1 MTKAELLV
9 KRANLTQ
16 ELRNGLDRWE
26 KENKKSSNE
35 FDAVA
40 TGDLKRQVVEMEA
53 DLDKI
58 EADIKICDTRAK
70 ADELDRVTNIPL
82 YDTRKGKF
90 IDAGDAGYAK
100 RFFEAV
106 ARGSFVGLEPET
118 RGTTNLNFTANA
130 SIPTLMEN
138 AVVQAMYQEGV
149 IRKISNVQTI
159 DSKRTISVEST
170 LPTSNI
176 VYEVATITPVEQ
188 AFASQIAVNPIKF
201 VCASSLS
208 QEFIEDAIGLN
219 GIGSA
224 VAWISANIG
233 KSLTRKMESF
243 YATGTGAALS
253 ASAGQP
259 QGIAYISN
267 TFTNNNVSATATA
280 THPGPTGDDLVD
292 TYFSLGAQYRPGSV
306 WLMHDSVLKTIRKLK
321 TVSSGLEYL
330 FKVDVTGDLRE
341 GVSGTLLGQP
351 LFVSEWMPAL
361 GTTASTINCVFGDFK
376 NYFGIYD
383 RKGMET
389 MIDPYSL
396 SLNAKTNLITYMR
409 TDSKILMETA
419 FAVFRNKAT

>member
-1 MTKAELLV
+1 MTKAELLI

-58 EADIKICDTRAK
+58 EDEIKICDKRAK
-70 ADELDRVTNIPL
+70 ADELDRATNIPI

-90 IDAGDAGYAK
+90 IDAGDSGYAK

-106 ARGSFVGLEPET
+106 ARGSFAGLEPET
-118 RGTTNLNFTANA
+118 RGTTNLNFTAGA

-138 AVVQAMYQEGV
+138 AVIQAMYQEGV

-159 DSKRTISVEST
+159 DSKRTIAIEST

-176 VYEVATITPVEQ
+176 VYEAQTITPVEQ
-188 AFASQIAVNPIKF
+188 AFATQIAINPIKF

-208 QEFIEDAIGLN
+208 QEFIEDAIGQN

-233 KSLTRKMESF
+233 KSLTRKMESYF
-243 YATGTGAALS
+243 GTGTGAALT

-259 QGIAYISN
+259 QGIAYASN
-267 TFTNNNVSATATA
+267 TFTNMVSSNATLASSTA
-280 THPGPTGDDLVD
+280 PTGDQLLDV
-292 TYFSLGAQYRPGSV
+292 YFALAPQYRPGSV
-306 WLMHDSVLKTIRKLK
+306 WLMHDATLKGIRKLK
-321 TVSSGLEYL
+321 TATSGLEYL

-351 LFVSEWMPAL
+351 LFVSEWMPQQSV
-361 GTTASTINCVFGDFK
+361 TASTTSIVFGDFK

-409 TDSKILMETA
+409 TDSKVLMETA
-419 FAVFRNKAT
+419 FAVFKNVAS

>member
-26 KENKKSSNE
+26 KENNKSSNE

-58 EADIKICDTRAK
+58 EADIAICDKRAK
-70 ADELDRVTNIPL
+70 ADELDRATNIPL

-90 IDAGDAGYAK
+90 IDAGDAGYSK
-100 RFFEAV
+100 RFFEAL
-106 ARGSFVGLEPET
+106 ARGSFAGLEPET

-130 SIPTLMEN
+130 PIPTFMEN
-138 AVVQAMYQEGV
+138 AVIQAMYQEGV

-170 LPTSNI
+170 LPTSQI
-176 VYEVATITPVEQ
+176 TYEVGSITPVEQ
-188 AFASQIAVNPIKF
+188 SMAAQIAINPIKF
-201 VCASSLS
+201 TCATSLS
-208 QEFIEDAIGLN
+208 QEWIEDAIGLS
-219 GIGSA
+219 GIGSG
-224 VAWISANIG
+224 VSWIAANIG
-233 KSLTRKMESF
+233 KSLTRKMESYF
-243 YATGTGAALS
+243 ATGSGVALS

-259 QGIAYISN
+259 QGIGYLSN
-267 TFTNNNVSATATA
+267 TFTNNTVSGTATA
-280 THPGPTGDDLVD
+280 SHVGPTGDELLD

-306 WLMHDSVLKTIRKLK
+306 WLMHDSVLKSIRKLK
-321 TVSSGLEYL
+321 TASSGLEYL
-330 FKVDVTGDLRE
+330 FKVDTTGDLRE

-351 LFVSEWMPAL
+351 LFVSEWMPTL
-361 GTTASTINCVFGDFK
+361 GLTASTINCVLGDFK
-376 NYFGIYD
+376 NYMGIYD
-383 RKGMET
+383 RAGIQS

-396 SLNAKTNLITYMR
+396 SLSGKTNLITYMR

-419 FAVFRNKAT
+419 FAVFRNKAS

>member
-58 EADIKICDTRAK
+58 EADIAICDKRAK
-70 ADELDRVTNIPL
+70 ADELDRATNIPL

-106 ARGSFVGLEPET
+106 SKGSFAGLEPEN
-118 RGTTNLNFTANA
+118 RSTNTNFGSGA

-138 AVVQAMYQEGV
+138 AVIQAMYQEGV

-159 DSKRTISVEST
+159 DSKRTIAVEST
-170 LPTSNI
+170 LPTSQI
-176 VYEVATITPVEQ
+176 TYEVAAIAPILQ
-188 AFASQIAVNPIKF
+188 AFGTQIAINPIKF
-201 VCASSLS
+201 TCASQLS
-208 QEFIEDAIGLN
+208 QEFIEDAIGQN

-233 KSLTRKMESF
+233 KSLTRKMESY
-243 YATGTGAALS
+243 YATGSGVALT

-259 QGIAYISN
+259 QGIALIGN
-267 TFTNNNVSATATA
+267 TFTNNNVSATATGS
-280 THPGPTGDDLVD
+280 HVGPTGDELVD
-292 TYFSLGAQYRPGSV
+292 TYFSLGAQYRPGAV
-306 WLMHDSVLKTIRKLK
+306 WLMHDTILKSIRKLK
-321 TVSSGLEYL
+321 ETSTSNQYL

-351 LFVSEWMPAL
+351 LFVSEWMPTL
-361 GTTASTINCVFGDFK
+361 GLTASTINCVFGDFK

-389 MIDPYSL
+389 MIDPYS
-396 SLNAKTNLITYMR
+396 SALNQMTNLITYMR

>member
-16 ELRNGLDRWE
+16 ELRSGLDRWE

-70 ADELDRVTNIPL
+70 ADELDRATNIPL

-90 IDAGDAGYAK
+90 IDAGDAGYSK

-106 ARGSFVGLEPET
+106 SRGSFAGLEPEI
-118 RGTTNLNFTANA
+118 RTTNTNFQANA
-130 SIPTLMEN
+130 SIPTIMEN
-138 AVVQAMYQEGV
+138 AVIQAMYQEGV

-159 DSKRTISVEST
+159 DSKRTIAVEST
-170 LPTSNI
+170 LPTSQI
-176 VYEVATITPVEQ
+176 TYEVAAITPILQ
-188 AFASQIAVNPIKF
+188 AYASQIAINPIKF
-201 VCASSLS
+201 TCASQLS
-208 QEFIEDAIGLN
+208 QEFIEDAIGQN

-233 KSLTRKMESF
+233 KSLTRKMESY
-243 YATGTGAALS
+243 YATGTGAALT

-259 QGIAYISN
+259 QGIGYLSN
-267 TFTNNNVSATATA
+267 TFTNNTLSATATA
-280 THPGPTGDDLVD
+280 SHVGPTGDELVD

-306 WLMHDSVLKTIRKLK
+306 WLMHDSVLKSIRKLK
-321 TVSSGLEYL
+321 TTASGLEYL
-330 FKVDVTGDLRE
+330 FKVDTTGDLRE

-351 LFVSEWMPAL
+351 LFISEFMPTL
-361 GTTASTINCVFGDFK
+361 GLTASTINCVLGDFK

-389 MIDPYSL
+389 MIDPYS
-396 SLNAKTNLITYMR
+396 SALNQMTNLITYMR

-419 FAVFRNKAT
+419 FAVFRNKAS

>member
-1 MTKAELLV
+1 MTKSELLI

-40 TGDLKRQVVEMEA
+40 TGDLKRQVTEMEA

-58 EADIKICDTRAK
+58 EADIAICDKRAK
-70 ADELDRVTNIPL
+70 ADEIDRVTNIPV

-106 ARGSFVGLEPET
+106 ARGSFAGLDPET
-118 RGTTNLNFTANA
+118 RGTTNLNFTAGA

-159 DSKRTISVEST
+159 DSKRTIAIEST
-170 LPTSNI
+170 LPTANI
-176 VYEVATITPVEQ
+176 VYEAAAITPVEQ
-188 AFASQIAVNPIKF
+188 AFASSIAVNPIKF

-208 QEFIEDAIGLN
+208 QEFIEDAIGQN

-233 KSLTRKMESF
+233 KSLTRKMESY
-243 YATGTGAALS
+243 YATGSGAAL
-253 ASAGQP
+253 AAGAGQP
-259 QGIAYISN
+259 QGIALITN
-267 TFTNNNVSATATA
+267 TFTNNNASATASA
-280 THPGPTGDDLVD
+280 THPGPTGDDLMD

-321 TVSSGLEYL
+321 TVSGGQEYI
-330 FKVDVTGDLRE
+330 FKVDTTGDLRE
-341 GVSGTLLGQP
+341 GVSGILLGQP

-361 GTTASTINCVFGDFK
+361 GTTINTINCVLGDFK

-419 FAVFRNKAT
+419 FAVFRNKGS

>member
-16 ELRNGLDRWE
+16 ELRSGLDRWE

-58 EADIKICDTRAK
+58 EDEIKICDKRAK
-70 ADELDRVTNIPL
+70 ADELDRATNIPM

-106 ARGSFVGLEPET
+106 ARGSLAGLEPENRST
-118 RGTTNLNFTANA
+118 NTNFGTGA
-130 SIPTLMEN
+130 SIPTIMEN
-138 AVVQAMYQEGV
+138 AVIQAMYQEGV

-159 DSKRTISVEST
+159 DSKRTIAVEST
-170 LPTSNI
+170 LPTSQI
-176 VYEVATITPVEQ
+176 TYEVAAITPILQ
-188 AFASQIAVNPIKF
+188 AFGTQIAINPIKF
-201 VCASSLS
+201 TCASQLS

-224 VAWISANIG
+224 VSWISANIG
-233 KSLTRKMESF
+233 KSLTRKMESY
-243 YATGTGAALS
+243 YATGTGAALT

-259 QGIAYISN
+259 QGIAYASN
-267 TFTNNNVSATATA
+267 GFTNVVNSNATLASSTDA
-280 THPGPTGDDLVD
+280 TGDQLLDV
-292 TYFSLGAQYRPGSV
+292 YFALAPQYRPGAV
-306 WLMHDSVLKTIRKLK
+306 WLMNDSSLKSLRKLK

-351 LFVSEWMPAL
+351 LFVSEFMPVQNV
-361 GTTASTINCVFGDFK
+361 TTATTSIVFGDFK

-389 MIDPYSL
+389 MIDPYS
-396 SLNAKTNLITYMR
+396 SALNQMTNLITYMR
-409 TDSKILMETA
+409 TDSKILNLAA
-419 FAVFRNKAT
+419 FSVFKNV

>member
-1 MTKAELLV
+1 MTKSELLI

-58 EADIKICDTRAK
+58 EDEIKICDKRAK
-70 ADELDRVTNIPL
+70 ADELDRATNIPL
-82 YDTRKGKF
+82 YDTRKGRF
-90 IDAGDAGYAK
+90 IDAGDSGYAK

-106 ARGSFVGLEPET
+106 ARGSLAGLEPEN
-118 RGTTNLNFTANA
+118 RSTNTNFGSNA
-130 SIPTLMEN
+130 SIPTIMEN
-138 AVVQAMYQEGV
+138 AVIQAMYQEGV

-159 DSKRTISVEST
+159 DSKRTIAVEST
-170 LPTSNI
+170 LPTSQI
-176 VYEVATITPVEQ
+176 TYEVAAITPILQ
-188 AFASQIAVNPIKF
+188 SFGSQITINPIKF
-201 VCASSLS
+201 TCASQLS
-208 QEFIEDAIGLN
+208 QEFIEDAIGQN

-233 KSLTRKMESF
+233 KSLTRKMESY
-243 YATGTGAALS
+243 YATGSGVALT

-259 QGIAYISN
+259 QGIALIGN
-267 TFTNNNVSATATA
+267 TFTNNNVSATATGS
-280 THPGPTGDDLVD
+280 HVGPTGDELVD
-292 TYFSLGAQYRPGSV
+292 TYFSLGAQYRPGAV
-306 WLMHDSVLKTIRKLK
+306 WLMHDTILKSIRKLK
-321 TVSSGLEYL
+321 ETSTSNQYL

-351 LFVSEWMPAL
+351 LFVSEWMPTL
-361 GTTASTINCVFGDFK
+361 GLTASTINCVFGDFK

-389 MIDPYSL
+389 MIDPYS
-396 SLNAKTNLITYMR
+396 SALNQMTNLITYMR

>member
-26 KENKKSSNE
+26 KEDKKSSNE

-58 EADIKICDTRAK
+58 EADIAICDKRAK
-70 ADELDRVTNIPL
+70 ADELDRATNIPM

-90 IDAGDAGYAK
+90 IDAGDSGYAK

-106 ARGSFVGLEPET
+106 ARGSLAGLEPEI
-118 RGTTNLNFTANA
+118 RTTNTNFGTGA
-130 SIPTLMEN
+130 SIPTIMEN
-138 AVVQAMYQEGV
+138 AVIQAMYQEGV

-159 DSKRTISVEST
+159 DSKRTIAVEST
-170 LPTSNI
+170 LPTSQI
-176 VYEVATITPVEQ
+176 TYEVAAITPILQ
-188 AFASQIAVNPIKF
+188 AFGTQIAINPIKF
-201 VCASSLS
+201 TCASQLS

-224 VAWISANIG
+224 VSWISANIG
-233 KSLTRKMESF
+233 KSLTRKMESY
-243 YATGTGAALS
+243 YATGTGAALT

-259 QGIAYISN
+259 QGIAYASN
-267 TFTNNNVSATATA
+267 GFTNVVNSNATLASSTDA
-280 THPGPTGDDLVD
+280 TGDQLLDV
-292 TYFSLGAQYRPGSV
+292 YFALAPQYRPGAV
-306 WLMHDSVLKTIRKLK
+306 WLMNDSSLKSLRKLK

-351 LFVSEWMPAL
+351 LFVSEFMPVQNV
-361 GTTASTINCVFGDFK
+361 TTATTSIVFGDFK

-389 MIDPYSL
+389 MIDPYS
-396 SLNAKTNLITYMR
+396 SALNQMTNLITYMR
-409 TDSKILMETA
+409 TDSKILNLAA
-419 FAVFRNKAT
+419 FSVFKNV

>member
-16 ELRNGLDRWE
+16 ELRSGLDRWE

-58 EADIKICDTRAK
+58 EDEIKICDKRAK
-70 ADELDRVTNIPL
+70 ADELDRATNIPM

-106 ARGSFVGLEPET
+106 ARGSLAGLEPEI
-118 RGTTNLNFTANA
+118 RTTNTNFGTGA
-130 SIPTLMEN
+130 SIPTIMEN
-138 AVVQAMYQEGV
+138 AVIQAMYQEGV

-159 DSKRTISVEST
+159 DSKRTIAVEST
-170 LPTSNI
+170 LPTSQI
-176 VYEVATITPVEQ
+176 TYEVAAITPILQ
-188 AFASQIAVNPIKF
+188 AFGTQIAINPIKF
-201 VCASSLS
+201 TCASQLS

-224 VAWISANIG
+224 VSWISANIG
-233 KSLTRKMESF
+233 KSLTRKMESY
-243 YATGTGAALS
+243 YATGTGAALT

-259 QGIAYISN
+259 QGIAYSGN
-267 TFTNNNVSATATA
+267 SFTNVVNSNATLASSTDA
-280 THPGPTGDDLVD
+280 TGDQLLDV
-292 TYFSLGAQYRPGSV
+292 YFALAPQYRPGAV
-306 WLMHDSVLKTIRKLK
+306 WLMNDSSLKSLRKLK
-321 TVSSGLEYL
+321 TVTSGLEYL

-351 LFVSEWMPAL
+351 LFVSEFMPVQNV
-361 GTTASTINCVFGDFK
+361 TTATTSIVFGDFK

-389 MIDPYSL
+389 MIDPYS
-396 SLNAKTNLITYMR
+396 SALNQMTNLITYMR
-409 TDSKILMETA
+409 TDSKILNLAA
-419 FAVFRNKAT
+419 FSVFKNV